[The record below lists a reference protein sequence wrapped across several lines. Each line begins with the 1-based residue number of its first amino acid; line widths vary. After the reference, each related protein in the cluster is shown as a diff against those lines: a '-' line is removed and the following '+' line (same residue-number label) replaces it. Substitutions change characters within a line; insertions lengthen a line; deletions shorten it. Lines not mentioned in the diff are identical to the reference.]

1 MRWIQQ
7 VRFPNKPIE
16 KCEISNE
23 WITTIEW
30 KLLVKELIGQGAN
43 LHFISSPSK
52 TPLVDLL
59 WGLFEETPMEPSVS
73 DPDDLGF
80 AELSMSNDLE
90 STESSVSDP
99 DDLGSMRLS
108 VCNSLGARCSQLEKL
123 PWLLDIWLECLQESG
138 VDLEAYGRKETDI
151 HKQGIVAWTWAP
163 AKAKAV
169 SESGS
174 GVWCLT
180 SLTYGPSPSDWQ
192 IDVEYQPEDAAES
205 LAKMP
210 GGWIEDGQCEDLCVE
225 EGREIEEQDS

>member
-1 MRWIQQ
+1 M
-7 VRFPNKPIE
+7 
-16 KCEISNE
+16 
-23 WITTIEW
+23 
-30 KLLVKELIGQGAN
+30 KELIAQGAN

-52 TPLVDLL
+52 TPFMDLL
-59 WGLFEETPMEPSVS
+59 AGLFIETPMEPSVS
-73 DPDDLGF
+73 DPGNLGF
-80 AELSMSNDLE
+80 AELSMSNGLE
-90 STESSVSDP
+90 STESSMSDP
-99 DDLGSMRLS
+99 DDLGSMQHS

-151 HKQGIVAWTWAP
+151 HRQGIVAWTWKP
-163 AKAKAV
+163 ARA
-169 SESGS
+169 ES

-210 GGWIEDGQCEDLCVE
+210 GGWIEDGQCEGGQDLCVE